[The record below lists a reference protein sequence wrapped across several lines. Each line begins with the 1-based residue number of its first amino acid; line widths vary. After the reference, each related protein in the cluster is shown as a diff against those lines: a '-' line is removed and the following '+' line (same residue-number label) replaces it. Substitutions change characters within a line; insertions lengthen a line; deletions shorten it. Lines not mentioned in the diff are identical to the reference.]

1 MSAIKSQHSLIA
13 LLICGLFILSVI
25 AGTIMPVR
33 AYDKAPFSDIP
44 YGQWYTSAVSYCYD
58 VGYVGGYEDKT
69 FRPNRT
75 LTRAE
80 MSVIMDKMLK
90 LSGSAENTFSDVK
103 TGTWYTEPVLR
114 CVKAGIMAG
123 YDKKT
128 FGTNDPL
135 TREQGAVILAN
146 AFQISKQSG
155 RTSFKDD
162 AAISSWAVGS
172 VKAMADKGYIT
183 GMGNNTFE
191 PRSALT
197 RAQMCQI
204 IYAATWPPKQE
215 SDDPSEPTTSPVVPE
230 EPSTPSVPEEGFI
243 DPSDAYDLLNAF
255 RTEANAWYWNEDN
268 QTKTVLNNGTG
279 NNLQPLQR
287 NSALEETA
295 KVRAKEI
302 VTQFSHTRPDG
313 SSCSTAYPQGL
324 LAMGENIAYG
334 YSSAQAVTE
343 AWKET
348 NLNYSGQGHRRNMLS
363 GSFNAVGIAGY
374 VYNGQI
380 YWVQSFGKV

>member
-1 MSAIKSQHSLIA
+1 MTTKRNALALLLTGLFLLSAI
-13 LLICGLFILSVI
+13 
-25 AGTIMPVR
+25 AGMLMPVQ
-33 AYDKAPFSDIP
+33 AYDKAPFDDVP
-44 YGQWYTSAVSYCYD
+44 YGKWYTSAVSYCYD

-69 FRPNRT
+69 FRPDRM

-90 LSGSAENTFSDVK
+90 LSGSAENTFTDVK

-146 AFQISKQSG
+146 AFKISKQTG
-155 RTSFKDD
+155 RTSFADD

-191 PRSALT
+191 PKSSLT

-204 IYAATWPPKQE
+204 IYAATWPPKPTP
-215 SDDPSEPTTSPVVPE
+215 SDPSPSDPTPSPSTPVEPTTPSIPDEGFLDPSE
-230 EPSTPSVPEEGFI
+230 
-243 DPSDAYDLLNAF
+243 AYALLNAF
-255 RTEANAWYWNEDN
+255 RTESNLWYWNEDN
-268 QTKTVLNNGTG
+268 QTKTVLNSGTG
-279 NNLQPLQR
+279 NTLQPLQR

-295 KVRAKEI
+295 KIRAKEI
-302 VTQFSHTRPDG
+302 VTQFSHTRPNG
-313 SSCSTAYPQGL
+313 SDCFTAYPKGL
-324 LAMGENIAYG
+324 MAMGENIAYG
-334 YSSAQAVTE
+334 YPSAQSVTE

-348 NLNYSGQGHRRNMLS
+348 NDNYSGQGHRRNMLS
-363 GSFNAVGIAGY
+363 RSFNAVGIAGY
-374 VYNGQI
+374 VHNGQI
-380 YWVQSFGKV
+380 YWVQSFGNVG